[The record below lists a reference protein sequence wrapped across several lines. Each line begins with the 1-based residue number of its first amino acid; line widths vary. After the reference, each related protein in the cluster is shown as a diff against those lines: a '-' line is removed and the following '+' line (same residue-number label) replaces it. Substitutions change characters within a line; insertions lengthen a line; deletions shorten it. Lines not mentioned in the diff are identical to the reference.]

1 MRSTHDF
8 HGCVMIESCKEEV
21 SIITDD
27 RSNQGIGRKASI
39 LSIALSAAICATAM
53 ADVAPEPVRGPPP
66 PPQPAKVIKAGY
78 KVTEIAKGLDHPW
91 SMAFLPD
98 GSMLVTERVG
108 RLRLIR
114 GGSLQSEPI
123 AGVPAVHTG
132 SQAGLFDIVLHP
144 KFAENNIVYLTYA
157 AGTTAANGTQV
168 ARARFDGS
176 ALQDLQVIFKAMP
189 LKDTD
194 NHYGGRLAFLADGT
208 FALTIGEGFE
218 YREKAQDL
226 TSDLGKIVRLN
237 EDGTVPQDNP
247 FVGRTSVRPEI
258 YTWGH
263 RNEQGL
269 AFDTQSGRLY
279 ETEHGPRGGDEL
291 NIIVPHRNYGWP
303 VITYGMDYS
312 GAYVSPYTQRPGLEQ
327 PVIYWTPSIAPS
339 GLAIYRGDKFPAWRG
354 DLFVGALA
362 FKHLR
367 RVHLDERGNVVD
379 QEQLLND
386 RHWRIRDVR
395 AAPDGYL
402 YVCTDED
409 DGRVLRLEPAGG

>member
-1 MRSTHDF
+1 
-8 HGCVMIESCKEEV
+8 MIC
-21 SIITDD
+21 TAATPAD
-27 RSNQGIGRKASI
+27 QGTGRR
-39 LSIALSAAICATAM
+39 
-53 ADVAPEPVRGPPP
+53 PPPP
-66 PPQPAKVIKAGY
+66 PPQPAKVVRTGY

-98 GSMLVTERVG
+98 GSMLVTERQG
-108 RLRLIR
+108 RLRLIK
-114 GGSLQSEPI
+114 GGVLQSQPI

-144 KFAENNIVYLTYA
+144 NFAQNHMVYLTYA
-157 AGTTAANGTQV
+157 AGTSAANGTQV
-168 ARARFDGS
+168 ARARFDGDR
-176 ALQDLQVIFKAMP
+176 LQDLQVIFKAAP

-194 NHYGGRLAFLADGT
+194 NHYGGRMAFLPDGT
-208 FALTIGEGFE
+208 FVLTIGEGFE
-218 YREKAQDL
+218 YREQAQNL
-226 TSDLGKIVRLN
+226 ASDLGKTVRLN
-237 EDGTVPQDNP
+237 EDGSVPPDNP
-247 FVGRTSVRPEI
+247 FVGQAGVRPEI

-269 AFDTQSGRLY
+269 IYDAQSGLLY

-291 NIIVPHRNYGWP
+291 NIIVAHKNYGWP

-339 GLAIYRGDKFPAWRG
+339 GLAMYRGEKFPAWKG

-367 RVHLDERGNVVD
+367 RVHLDERGDVMN
-379 QEQLLND
+379 QEELLND
-386 RHWRIRDVR
+386 LHWRIRDVR

-402 YVCTDED
+402 YVSTDED
-409 DGRVLRLEPAGG
+409 DGRVLRLEPVN

>member
-1 MRSTHDF
+1 LIGVLVAGF
-8 HGCVMIESCKEEV
+8 CVRAAEV
-21 SIITDD
+21 
-27 RSNQGIGRKASI
+27 
-39 LSIALSAAICATAM
+39 
-53 ADVAPEPVRGPPP
+53 VAEPPRPIPP
-66 PPQPAKVIKAGY
+66 PPQPAKIIKSGY
-78 KVTEIAKGLDHPW
+78 TVKTIAKGLDHPW

-98 GSMLVTERVG
+98 GSVLVTERVG
-108 RLRLIR
+108 RLRLIKD
-114 GGSLQSEPI
+114 GELQAEPI
-123 AGVPAVHTG
+123 EGVPAVHTG
-132 SQAGLFDIVLHP
+132 SQAGLFDVVLHP
-144 KFAENNIVYLTYA
+144 KFAENSIVYLTYA
-157 AGTTAANGTQV
+157 AGTKAANGTQV
-168 ARARFDGS
+168 ARARFDGK
-176 ALQDLQVIFKAMP
+176 ALTDLQVIFRALP

-237 EDGTVPQDNP
+237 DDGSVPPDNP
-247 FVGRTSVRPEI
+247 FIGQPSVRPEI

-269 AFDTQSGRLY
+269 TFDAASGRLY

-291 NIIVPHRNYGWP
+291 NIIVPRRNYGWP

-312 GAYVSPYTQRPGLEQ
+312 GAYVSPYTQRAGLEQ

-339 GLAIYRGDKFPAWRG
+339 GLAIYHGDKFPAWRG

-367 RVHLDERGNVVD
+367 RVHMDEHGNVID

-386 RHWRIRDVR
+386 LNWRIRDVR
-395 AAPDGYL
+395 AAPDGFL
-402 YVCTDED
+402 YVCTDES
-409 DGRVLRLEPAGG
+409 DGRILRLEPAS

>member
-1 MRSTHDF
+1 VASLISTA
-8 HGCVMIESCKEEV
+8 
-21 SIITDD
+21 
-27 RSNQGIGRKASI
+27 AS
-39 LSIALSAAICATAM
+39 ATAT
-53 ADVAPEPVRGPPP
+53 VAAATEPVAVRAAPP
-66 PPQPAKVIKAGY
+66 PPQPATVVKSGYRVI
-78 KVTEIAKGLDHPW
+78 EIAKGLDHPW

-98 GSMLVTERVG
+98 GSMLVTEREG
-108 RLRLIR
+108 RLRLIK
-114 GGSLQSEPI
+114 GGSLQAQPI

-144 KFAENNIVYLTYA
+144 NFAQNQIVYLTYA
-157 AGTTAANGTQV
+157 AGTAAANGTQV

-176 ALQDLQVIFKAMP
+176 TLQDLQVIFKAMP

-194 NHYGGRLAFLADGT
+194 NHYGGRMAFLPDGT

-237 EDGTVPQDNP
+237 EDGSVPQDNP
-247 FVGRTSVRPEI
+247 FVGHAGVRPEI

-269 AFDTQSGRLY
+269 IFDAPSGLLY

-291 NIIVPHRNYGWP
+291 NIIVARKNYGWP

-312 GAYVSPYTQRPGLEQ
+312 GAYVSPYTQRAGLEQ

-339 GLAIYRGDKFPAWRG
+339 GLAMYRGEKFPAWKG

-367 RVHLDERGNVVD
+367 RVHLDERGNVVN
-379 QEQLLND
+379 QEELLND
-386 RHWRIRDVR
+386 LHWRIRDVR

-402 YVCTDED
+402 YVCTDET
-409 DGRVLRLEPAGG
+409 DGRVLRIEPAT

>member
-1 MRSTHDF
+1 ME
-8 HGCVMIESCKEEV
+8 M
-21 SIITDD
+21 SIISDN
-27 RSNQGIGRKASI
+27 RSIQEIGIRVSLLLVA
-39 LSIALSAAICATAM
+39 AAAAICATSFAE
-53 ADVAPEPVRGPPP
+53 VISEPERGLPP
-66 PPQPAKVIKAGY
+66 PPQAAKIVTTGY

-108 RLRLIR
+108 RLRLIQHGLLR
-114 GGSLQSEPI
+114 AEPI
-123 AGVPAVHTG
+123 GGVPAVHTG
-132 SQAGLFDIVLHP
+132 GQAGLFDIVLHP
-144 KFAENNIVYLTYA
+144 NFAQNHVVYLTYA
-157 AGTTAANGTQV
+157 AGTNVANGLQV

-176 ALQDLQVIFKAMP
+176 TLQDLQVIFKAMP

-194 NHYGGRLAFLADGT
+194 NHYGGRMAFLPDGT
-208 FALTIGEGFE
+208 FALTVGEGFE

-237 EDGTVPQDNP
+237 EDGSVPRDNP
-247 FVGRTSVRPEI
+247 FVGQASVRPEI

-269 AFDTQSGRLY
+269 IFDAESGRLY

-291 NIIVPHRNYGWP
+291 NIIVARRNYGWP

-312 GAYVSPYTQRPGLEQ
+312 GAYVSPYTQRAGLEQ

-339 GLAIYRGDKFPAWRG
+339 GLAIYRGDKFPQWRG
-354 DLFVGALA
+354 DLFVGALVL
-362 FKHLR
+362 KHLR

-386 RHWRIRDVR
+386 LHWRIRDVR

-402 YVCTDED
+402 YVCTDD
-409 DGRVLRLEPAGG
+409 ANGRVLRLEPTS

>member
-1 MRSTHDF
+1 MSSSHTRIAS
-8 HGCVMIESCKEEV
+8 
-21 SIITDD
+21 
-27 RSNQGIGRKASI
+27 SI
-39 LSIALSAAICATAM
+39 LAAAVAAIICAAASPA
-53 ADVAPEPVRGPPP
+53 ADSRVGRAPPP
-66 PPQPAKVIKAGY
+66 APQPAKVVKAGY

-98 GSMLVTERVG
+98 GSMLVTERQG
-108 RLRLIR
+108 RLRLIK
-114 GGSLQSEPI
+114 GGLLQPQPI
-123 AGVPAVHTG
+123 GGVPAVHTG

-144 KFAENNIVYLTYA
+144 NFAQNNIVYLTYA
-157 AGTTAANGTQV
+157 AGTAAANGTEV

-176 ALQDLQVIFKAMP
+176 MLQDLHVIFKAAP

-194 NHYGGRLAFLADGT
+194 NHYGGRMAFLPDGT

-237 EDGTVPQDNP
+237 EDGSVPQDNP
-247 FVGRTSVRPEI
+247 FIGQAGVRPEI

-269 AFDTQSGRLY
+269 IFDAQSGLLY

-291 NIIVPHRNYGWP
+291 NIIVAHKNYGWP

-339 GLAIYRGDKFPAWRG
+339 GLAMYRGEKFPAWKG

-362 FKHLR
+362 FRHLR
-367 RVHLDERGNVVD
+367 RVHLDERGNVVN
-379 QEQLLND
+379 QEELLND
-386 RHWRIRDVR
+386 QRRRIRDVR

-402 YVCTDED
+402 YVCTDEA
-409 DGRVLRLEPAGG
+409 DGRVLRLEPAN

>member
-1 MRSTHDF
+1 
-8 HGCVMIESCKEEV
+8 MIC
-21 SIITDD
+21 TAATPAAD
-27 RSNQGIGRKASI
+27 QGTGRA
-39 LSIALSAAICATAM
+39 
-53 ADVAPEPVRGPPP
+53 PPP
-66 PPQPAKVIKAGY
+66 PPQPAKVVKTGY

-98 GSMLVTERVG
+98 GSMLVTERQG
-108 RLRLIR
+108 RLRLIKA
-114 GGSLQSEPI
+114 GLLQSQPI

-144 KFAENNIVYLTYA
+144 NFAQNHIVYLTYA
-157 AGTTAANGTQV
+157 AGTAAANGTQV
-168 ARARFDGS
+168 ARARFDGDS
-176 ALQDLQVIFKAMP
+176 LQDLQVIFKATP

-194 NHYGGRLAFLADGT
+194 NHYGGRLAFLPDGT
-208 FALTIGEGFE
+208 FVLTIGEGFE
-218 YREKAQDL
+218 YREQAQEL
-226 TSDLGKIVRLN
+226 TSDLGKIIRLN
-237 EDGTVPQDNP
+237 EDGSVPQDNP
-247 FVGRTSVRPEI
+247 FVGQAGVRPEI

-263 RNEQGL
+263 RNAQGL
-269 AFDTQSGRLY
+269 IFDAQSGLLY

-291 NIIVPHRNYGWP
+291 NIIVAHKNYGWP

-339 GLAIYRGDKFPAWRG
+339 GLAMYRGEKFPAWKG

-367 RVHLDERGNVVD
+367 RVHLDEHGDVVN

-386 RHWRIRDVR
+386 LHWRIRDVR
-395 AAPDGYL
+395 ASPDGYL
-402 YVCTDED
+402 YVCTDEA
-409 DGRVLRLEPAGG
+409 DGRVLRLEPAN

>member
-1 MRSTHDF
+1 MSFILADVRSVQESHTH
-8 HGCVMIESCKEEV
+8 IAS
-21 SIITDD
+21 
-27 RSNQGIGRKASI
+27 SI
-39 LSIALSAAICATAM
+39 LAAAVASLGFTAAM
-53 ADVAPEPVRGPPP
+53 AEADSGSGRAPPP
-66 PPQPAKVIKAGY
+66 PPQPAKVVKTGY
-78 KVTEIAKGLDHPW
+78 RVIEIAKGLDHPW

-98 GSMLVTERVG
+98 GSMLVTEREG
-108 RLRLIR
+108 RLRLIK
-114 GGSLQSEPI
+114 GGSLQSQPI

-144 KFAENNIVYLTYA
+144 DFAQNQIVYLTYA
-157 AGTTAANGTQV
+157 AGSTAANGTRV
-168 ARARFDGS
+168 ARARFDGNS
-176 ALQDLQVIFKAMP
+176 LQDLQVIFKAMP

-194 NHYGGRLAFLADGT
+194 NHYGGRMAFLPDGT

-226 TSDLGKIVRLN
+226 NSDLGKIVRLN
-237 EDGTVPQDNP
+237 EDGSVPQDNP
-247 FVGRTSVRPEI
+247 FVGQAGVRPEI
-258 YTWGH
+258 YSWGH

-269 AFDTQSGRLY
+269 IFDAPSGLLY

-291 NIIVPHRNYGWP
+291 NIIVARKNYGWP

-312 GAYVSPYTQRPGLEQ
+312 GAYVSPYTQRAGLEQ

-339 GLAIYRGDKFPAWRG
+339 GLAMYRGEKFPAWKG

-367 RVHLDERGNVVD
+367 RVHLDERGEVVN
-379 QEQLLND
+379 QEELLND
-386 RHWRIRDVR
+386 LHWRIRDVR

-402 YVCTDED
+402 YVCTDEA
-409 DGRVLRLEPAGG
+409 DGRVLRIEPAI

>member
-1 MRSTHDF
+1 
-8 HGCVMIESCKEEV
+8 V
-21 SIITDD
+21 SILVDD
-27 RSNQGIGRKASI
+27 RSLRVTRARLVSGLLAAIAAS
-39 LSIALSAAICATAM
+39 ASAA
-53 ADVAPEPVRGPPP
+53 APLEGVRPPPP
-66 PPQPAKVIKAGY
+66 PPQAAEVVKTGY
-78 KVTEIAKGLDHPW
+78 KITEIATGLDHPW

-98 GSMLVTERVG
+98 GSILVTERPG
-108 RLRLIR
+108 RLRLIK
-114 GGSLQSEPI
+114 GGSLLAQPI
-123 AGVPAVHTG
+123 TGVPPVHTG

-144 KFAENNIVYLTYA
+144 DFQQNNLVYLTYA
-157 AGTTAANGTQV
+157 SGTAQANGTQV

-176 ALQDLQVIFKAMP
+176 SLKDLQVIFKAMP

-194 NHYGGRLAFLADGT
+194 NHYGGRMAFLPDGT

-226 TSDLGKIVRLN
+226 TSDLGKIVRLKD
-237 EDGTVPQDNP
+237 DGSVPSDNP
-247 FVGRTSVRPEI
+247 FIGQASVRPEI

-263 RNEQGL
+263 RNEQGMIYD
-269 AFDTQSGRLY
+269 AQSARLY

-291 NIIVPHRNYGWP
+291 NIIEPHKNYGWP

-312 GAYVSPYTQRPGLEQ
+312 GAYVSPYTQHPGLEQ

-339 GLAIYRGDKFPAWRG
+339 GLAMYRGDKFPAWKG

-367 RVHLDERGNVVD
+367 RVHLDEQGNVLF

-386 RHWRIRDVR
+386 RNWRIRDVR

-402 YVCTDED
+402 YVCTDEP
-409 DGRVLRLEPAGG
+409 DGRVLRLEPT

>member
-1 MRSTHDF
+1 MAAAT
-8 HGCVMIESCKEEV
+8 C
-21 SIITDD
+21 
-27 RSNQGIGRKASI
+27 
-39 LSIALSAAICATAM
+39 SAATAGT
-53 ADVAPEPVRGPPP
+53 AVEPVRGPPP
-66 PPQPAKVIKAGY
+66 APQPAKVIKSGY
-78 KVTEIAKGLDHPW
+78 KVAEIAKDLDHPW
-91 SMAFLPD
+91 SMAFLPE
-98 GSMLVTERVG
+98 GSILVTERVG
-108 RLRLIR
+108 RLRLIKN
-114 GGSLQSEPI
+114 GALQSEPI
-123 AGVPAVHTG
+123 GGVPAVHTG

-144 KFAENNIVYLTYA
+144 NFAHNGIVYLTYA
-157 AGTTAANGTQV
+157 AGTAAANGTQV

-176 ALQDLQVIFKAMP
+176 KLQDLRVIFEAMP

-194 NHYGGRLAFLADGT
+194 NHYGGRMAFLPDGT

-237 EDGTVPQDNP
+237 EDGGVPQDNP
-247 FVGRTSVRPEI
+247 FVGQASVRPEI
-258 YTWGH
+258 YSWGH

-269 AFDTQSGRLY
+269 IFDTQSGRLY

-291 NIIVPHRNYGWP
+291 NIIVARRNYGWP

-339 GLAIYRGDKFPAWRG
+339 GLAIYRGDKFPAWQG

-362 FKHLR
+362 FTHLR
-367 RVHLDERGNVVD
+367 RVHLDERGDVVD

-386 RHWRIRDVR
+386 LNWRIRDVR
-395 AAPDGYL
+395 APADGYL
-402 YVCTDED
+402 YVCTDEA
-409 DGRVLRLEPAGG
+409 DGRVLRLEPPS

>member
-1 MRSTHDF
+1 MST
-8 HGCVMIESCKEEV
+8 
-21 SIITDD
+21 
-27 RSNQGIGRKASI
+27 A
-39 LSIALSAAICATAM
+39 AM
-53 ADVAPEPVRGPPP
+53 ANVQSERAPPP
-66 PPQPAKVIKAGY
+66 APQPAKVVRTGY
-78 KVTEIAKGLDHPW
+78 KVTEIAKGLNHPW

-98 GSMLVTERVG
+98 GSILVTERVG
-108 RLRLIR
+108 RLRIIR
-114 GGSLQSEPI
+114 GGSLLPQAI

-132 SQAGLFDIVLHP
+132 SQAGLFDVVLHP
-144 KFAENNIVYLTYA
+144 NFATNNIVYLTYA
-157 AGTTAANGTQV
+157 SGTSAANGTQV
-168 ARARFDGS
+168 ARATFDGS
-176 ALQDLQVIFKAMP
+176 ALQGLQVIFKATP

-194 NHYGGRLAFLADGT
+194 NHYGGRMAFLPDGT
-208 FALTIGEGFE
+208 FVLTIGEGFE

-226 TSDLGKIVRLN
+226 STDLGKIVRLN
-237 EDGTVPQDNP
+237 EDGSIPKDNP
-247 FVGRTSVRPEI
+247 FLEQASARPEI

-263 RNEQGL
+263 RNPQGL
-269 AFDTQSGRLY
+269 TFDVQSGRIY

-291 NIIVPHRNYGWP
+291 NIIVAHRNYGWP

-339 GLAIYRGDKFPAWRG
+339 GLAMYRGDKFPGWRG

-362 FKHLR
+362 FRHLR

-386 RHWRIRDVR
+386 LHWRIRDVR

-409 DGRVLRLEPAGG
+409 DGRVLRLEPAGR

>member
-1 MRSTHDF
+1 MSLPF
-8 HGCVMIESCKEEV
+8 SV
-21 SIITDD
+21 IIPTDD
-27 RSNQGIGRKASI
+27 RSYQEIRTRVVSSI
-39 LSIALSAAICATAM
+39 LAAAVAVAISTTAL
-53 ADVAPEPVRGPPP
+53 ADVALEVARPPP
-66 PPQPAKVIKAGY
+66 PAPQAARVVKTGY
-78 KVTEIAKGLDHPW
+78 TVTEIAKGLDHPW

-108 RLRLIR
+108 RLRLIK

-123 AGVPAVHTG
+123 TGVPAVHTG
-132 SQAGLFDIVLHP
+132 GQAGLFDIVLHP
-144 KFAENNIVYLTYA
+144 NFAQNNVVYLTYA
-157 AGTTAANGTQV
+157 AGTNAANGTQI
-168 ARARFDGS
+168 ARARFDGRT
-176 ALQDLQVIFKAMP
+176 LKDLQVIFKAWP
-189 LKDTD
+189 LKDGD
-194 NHYGGRLAFLADGT
+194 NHYGGRMAFLPDGT

-237 EDGTVPQDNP
+237 ADGSVPQDNP
-247 FVGRTSVRPEI
+247 FVGQASVRPEI

-263 RNEQGL
+263 RNPQGL
-269 AFDTQSGRLY
+269 IYDAQSGRLY

-291 NIIVPHRNYGWP
+291 NIIVAHKNYGWP

-339 GLAIYRGDKFPAWRG
+339 GLAMYRGDKFPAWKG

-362 FKHLR
+362 FEHLR
-367 RVHLDERGNVVD
+367 RVHLDERGNVVN
-379 QEQLLND
+379 QEELLND
-386 RHWRIRDVR
+386 LHWRIRDVR

-409 DGRVLRLEPAGG
+409 DGRVLRLEPANRSAADIR

>member
-1 MRSTHDF
+1 VDDPPARAIRTQLLS
-8 HGCVMIESCKEEV
+8 EV
-21 SIITDD
+21 
-27 RSNQGIGRKASI
+27 
-39 LSIALSAAICATAM
+39 IAALAAAAVFAATGAN
-53 ADVAPEPVRGPPP
+53 AQTVRPPPP
-66 PPQPAKVIKAGY
+66 PPQPAKVVKSGY

-98 GSMLVTERVG
+98 GSMLVTERPG
-108 RLRLIR
+108 RLRLIK
-114 GGSLQSEPI
+114 GGALLPQPI
-123 AGVPAVHTG
+123 AGVPPVHTG

-144 KFAENNIVYLTYA
+144 NFPQNNLVYLTYA
-157 AGTTAANGTQV
+157 SGTAAANGTRV

-176 ALQDLQVIFKAMP
+176 ALQDFQVIFKAMP

-194 NHYGGRLAFLADGT
+194 NHYGGRMAFLPDGT

-226 TSDLGKIVRLN
+226 SSDLGKIVRLKD
-237 EDGTVPQDNP
+237 DGSVPADNP
-247 FVGRTSVRPEI
+247 FVGQAAVRPEI

-269 AFDTQSGRLY
+269 IFDAQSGRLY

-291 NIIVPHRNYGWP
+291 NIIEARKNYGWP

-339 GLAIYRGDKFPAWRG
+339 GLAIYRGDKFPAWKG

-362 FKHLR
+362 FRHLR
-367 RVHLDERGNVVD
+367 RVHLDEHGEVAF
-379 QEQLLND
+379 QEELLND
-386 RHWRIRDVR
+386 LNWRIRDVR

-409 DGRVLRLEPAGG
+409 DGRVLRLEPAD

>member
-1 MRSTHDF
+1 
-8 HGCVMIESCKEEV
+8 VAIL
-21 SIITDD
+21 TDEPAFQEI
-27 RSNQGIGRKASI
+27 RTRPVASI
-39 LSIALSAAICATAM
+39 LVAIAAATIFTSGLAKAGLAGV
-53 ADVAPEPVRGPPP
+53 ADGSVRAPPP
-66 PPQPAKVIKAGY
+66 PPQPAKVVKTGY

-108 RLRLIR
+108 RLRMIKGDL
-114 GGSLQSEPI
+114 LQPQAI

-144 KFAENNIVYLTYA
+144 DFAKNAVVYLTYA
-157 AGTTAANGTQV
+157 AGTSAANGTQV
-168 ARARFDGS
+168 ARARFDGN
-176 ALQDLQVIFKAMP
+176 ALRDLQVIFKAMP

-194 NHYGGRLAFLADGT
+194 NHYGGRMAFLPDGT

-226 TSDLGKIVRLN
+226 TTDLGKIVRLN
-237 EDGTVPQDNP
+237 DDGSVPKDNP
-247 FVGRTSVRPEI
+247 FIGQASVRPEI

-269 AFDTQSGRLY
+269 LFDEQSGRLY

-291 NIIVPHRNYGWP
+291 NIIVAHRNYGWP

-327 PVIYWTPSIAPS
+327 PMIYWTPSIAPS
-339 GLAIYRGDKFPAWRG
+339 GLAIYRGDKFPAWKG

-362 FKHLR
+362 FQHLR
-367 RVHLDERGNVVD
+367 RVHLGEQGNVVA
-379 QEQLLND
+379 QEELLND
-386 RHWRIRDVR
+386 LHWRIRDVR

-409 DGRVLRLEPAGG
+409 NGRVLRLEPAN

>member
-1 MRSTHDF
+1 MILAA
-8 HGCVMIESCKEEV
+8 VMAGFCSP
-21 SIITDD
+21 
-27 RSNQGIGRKASI
+27 
-39 LSIALSAAICATAM
+39 AM
-53 ADVAPEPVRGPPP
+53 ADAALEPVSPLAP
-66 PPQPAKVIKAGY
+66 PPQAAKVVKSGY
-78 KVTEIAKGLDHPW
+78 KVVEIAKGLDHPW

-108 RLRLIR
+108 RLRLIK
-114 GGSLQSEPI
+114 GGSLLAQPV

-144 KFAENNIVYLTYA
+144 NFDRNNIVYLTYA
-157 AGTTAANGTQV
+157 AGTKAANGTQV
-168 ARARFDGS
+168 ARARFDGA

-194 NHYGGRLAFLADGT
+194 NHYGGRMAFLSDGT

-226 TSDLGKIVRLN
+226 STDLGKIVRLN
-237 EDGTVPQDNP
+237 DDGSVPQDNP
-247 FVGRTSVRPEI
+247 FVGQSSVRPEI

-263 RNEQGL
+263 RNPQGL
-269 AFDTQSGRLY
+269 IFDAQSGRLY

-291 NIIVPHRNYGWP
+291 NIIVAHRNYGWP

-339 GLAIYRGDKFPAWRG
+339 GLAMYRGDKFPAWRG

-367 RVHLDERGNVVD
+367 RVHLDEHGNVVD
-379 QEQLLND
+379 QEELLND
-386 RHWRIRDVR
+386 LHWRIRDVR

-402 YVCTDED
+402 YVCTDET
-409 DGRVLRLEPAGG
+409 DGRVLRLEPAS

>member
-1 MRSTHDF
+1 M
-8 HGCVMIESCKEEV
+8 GESCEEEV

-27 RSNQGIGRKASI
+27 GSNQGIGTRASI
-39 LSIALSAAICATAM
+39 LVVAMTAAICATAM
-53 ADVAPEPVRGPPP
+53 AEVAPEPLRGLPP
-66 PPQPAKVIKAGY
+66 PPQPAKLIKTGYTVTVIAQ
-78 KVTEIAKGLDHPW
+78 GLDHPW

-108 RLRLIR
+108 RLRLIKN
-114 GGSLQSEPI
+114 GSLLTKPI
-123 AGVPAVHTG
+123 GGVPAVHTG

-144 KFAENNIVYLTYA
+144 NFAQNNIVYLTYA
-157 AGTTAANGTQV
+157 AGTKAANGTQV

-176 ALQDLQVIFKAMP
+176 TLQDLQVIFKALP

-194 NHYGGRLAFLADGT
+194 NHYGGRMAFLPDGT

-237 EDGTVPQDNP
+237 EDGSVPKDNP
-247 FVGRTSVRPEI
+247 FVGQASVRPEI

-269 AFDTQSGRLY
+269 TFDAQSGRLY

-291 NIIVPHRNYGWP
+291 NIIVASRNYGWP

-312 GAYVSPYTQRPGLEQ
+312 GAYVSPYSQRPGLEQ

-339 GLAIYRGDKFPAWRG
+339 GLAMYRGDKFPAWRG

-367 RVHLDERGNVVD
+367 RIHLDERGNVVD

-386 RHWRIRDVR
+386 LHWRIRDVR

-402 YVCTDED
+402 YACTDEA
-409 DGRVLRLEPAGG
+409 DGRVLRLEPASG

>member
-1 MRSTHDF
+1 MISTAATPAA
-8 HGCVMIESCKEEV
+8 E
-21 SIITDD
+21 
-27 RSNQGIGRKASI
+27 QGTSR
-39 LSIALSAAICATAM
+39 AA
-53 ADVAPEPVRGPPP
+53 PP
-66 PPQPAKVIKAGY
+66 PPQPAKVVNTGY
-78 KVTEIAKGLDHPW
+78 KVIEIAKGLDHPW

-98 GSMLVTERVG
+98 ASILVTERAG
-108 RLRLIR
+108 RLRLIK
-114 GGSLQSEPI
+114 GGILQAQPVG
-123 AGVPAVHTG
+123 GVPAVHTG
-132 SQAGLFDIVLHP
+132 SQGGLFDIVLHP
-144 KFAENNIVYLTYA
+144 NFARNNIVYLTYA
-157 AGTTAANGTQV
+157 AGTAAANGTRV

-176 ALQDLQVIFKAMP
+176 SLQDLQVIFKAMP

-194 NHYGGRLAFLADGT
+194 NHYGGRMAFLPDGT

-237 EDGTVPQDNP
+237 EDGSVPQDNP
-247 FVGRTSVRPEI
+247 FIGQAGVRPEI

-269 AFDTQSGRLY
+269 VFDAPSGRLY

-291 NIIVPHRNYGWP
+291 NIIVARKNYGWP
-303 VITYGMDYS
+303 VITFGMDYS

-339 GLAIYRGDKFPAWRG
+339 GLAMYRGEKFPAWKG

-367 RVHLDERGNVVD
+367 RVHLEGGNVVS
-379 QEQLLND
+379 QEELLND
-386 RHWRIRDVR
+386 LHWRIRDVR
-395 AAPDGYL
+395 AAPDGCL
-402 YVCTDED
+402 YVSTDEA
-409 DGRVLRLEPAGG
+409 DGRVLRLEPAD

>member
-1 MRSTHDF
+1 M
-8 HGCVMIESCKEEV
+8 
-21 SIITDD
+21 
-27 RSNQGIGRKASI
+27 SI
-39 LSIALSAAICATAM
+39 LVIAVITAICAA
-53 ADVAPEPVRGPPP
+53 AAEVAPASLRAPPP
-66 PPQPAKVIKAGY
+66 PPQPAKMIKTGY
-78 KVTEIAKGLDHPW
+78 KVTEIAKGLNHPW

-108 RLRLIR
+108 RLRLIKD
-114 GGSLQSEPI
+114 GSLQAAPI
-123 AGVPAVHTG
+123 GGVPAVHTG

-144 KFAENNIVYLTYA
+144 KFAENHIVYLTYA
-157 AGTTAANGTQV
+157 AGTKPANGTQV

-176 ALQDLQVIFKAMP
+176 TLQDLQVIFKAMP

-194 NHYGGRLAFLADGT
+194 NHYGGRMAFLPDGT
-208 FALTIGEGFE
+208 FALTLGEGFE

-237 EDGTVPQDNP
+237 EDGSIPQDNP
-247 FVGRTSVRPEI
+247 FIGQTSVRPEI

-269 AFDTQSGRLY
+269 FFDARSGRLY

-291 NIIVPHRNYGWP
+291 NIIVAHRNYGWP

-312 GAYVSPYTQRPGLEQ
+312 GAYVSPYTQRAGLEQ

-339 GLAIYRGDKFPAWRG
+339 GLTMYDGDKFPAWRG

-367 RVHLDERGNVVD
+367 RVHLDERGEVVE

-386 RHWRIRDVR
+386 LNWRIRDVR
-395 AAPDGYL
+395 APADGYL

-409 DGRVLRLEPAGG
+409 DGHVLRLEPANG

>member
-1 MRSTHDF
+1 MAAAVTAAMS
-8 HGCVMIESCKEEV
+8 
-21 SIITDD
+21 
-27 RSNQGIGRKASI
+27 ASA
-39 LSIALSAAICATAM
+39 IAASADTRA
-53 ADVAPEPVRGPPP
+53 VPP
-66 PPQPAKVIKAGY
+66 PPQPAKMIKTGY
-78 KVTEIAKGLDHPW
+78 KVTEIANGLDHPW

-98 GSMLVTERVG
+98 GSMLVTERLG

-114 GGSLQSEPI
+114 NGALLAQPI

-144 KFAENNIVYLTYA
+144 NFAQNNVVYLTYA
-157 AGTTAANGTQV
+157 AGTAAANGTQV

-176 ALQDLQVIFKAMP
+176 SLRDVQVIFKAMP

-194 NHYGGRLAFLADGT
+194 NHYGGRMAFLPDGT

-226 TSDLGKIVRLN
+226 TSDLGKIVRLKD
-237 EDGTVPQDNP
+237 DGSVPPDNP
-247 FVGRTSVRPEI
+247 FLGQASVRPEI

-269 AFDTQSGRLY
+269 IYDAPSGRLY

-291 NIIVPHRNYGWP
+291 NIIEPHKNYGWP

-339 GLAIYRGDKFPAWRG
+339 GLAMYRGDKFPAWRG

-367 RVHLDERGNVVD
+367 RVHLDEHGDVVF

-386 RHWRIRDVR
+386 LHWRIRDVR

-402 YVCTDED
+402 YVCTDEP
-409 DGRVLRLEPAGG
+409 DGRVLRLEPAGE